1 MTNKTNPTPASVRA
15 WLTENA
21 IDAPW
26 TSLAICDGCAA
37 VTAEQRSAV
46 RDAVRYCVAAGFLA
60 RTDTKIGPVYQLTG
74 QGMPR
79 VVLSDA
85 ERKQR
90 QRERDA
96 RRNRARR
103 PPRTA
108 PAKAPKRSR
117 AARVNMQA
125 ANTAAP
131 AKAKTVAQGETVEQF
146 LARGGRV
153 QRLTAHWEQMERAAA

>member
-1 MTNKTNPTPASVRA
+1 MTTKTNPTPTTVRD

-26 TSLAICDGCAA
+26 TMPAICEGCGADTA
-37 VTAEQRSAV
+37 VQRSAV
-46 RDAVRYCVAAGFLA
+46 RDAVRYCVDVGFLS
-60 RTDTKIGPVYQLTG
+60 RTDTKIGAVYQLTG

-79 VVLSDA
+79 RILTDA

-96 RRNRARR
+96 RRVRARR
-103 PPRTA
+103 PAR
-108 PAKAPKRSR
+108 PARAAAPKRSR
-117 AARVNMQA
+117 AARVDMQA
-125 ANTAAP
+125 ANTPAP
-131 AKAKTVAQGETVEQF
+131 ANLKAVPQGETVEQF

-153 QRLTAHWEQMERAAA
+153 QRLTAHWEQMEQAA

>member
-1 MTNKTNPTPASVRA
+1 MTTKTNPTPATVRA

-26 TSLAICDGCAA
+26 TSLAICEGCGAE
-37 VTAEQRSAV
+37 TADQRSAV
-46 RDAVRYCVAAGFLA
+46 RDALRYCVAAGFLA
-60 RTDTKIGPVYQLTG
+60 RTETKIGPVFQLTG

-79 VVLSDA
+79 VVLTEA

-96 RRNRARR
+96 RRVRTPR
-103 PPRTA
+103 PPRQRA
-108 PAKAPKRSR
+108 PATPKRSR
-117 AARVNMQA
+117 AARVEMQA
-125 ANTAAP
+125 ANTPVP
-131 AKAKTVAQGETVEQF
+131 AKAKPMPVVETVEQF

-153 QRLTAHWEQMERAAA
+153 QRLPTHWEQMERAA

>member
-1 MTNKTNPTPASVRA
+1 MTTKTNPTPATVRA

-26 TSLAICDGCAA
+26 TARAVCEGCGAE
-37 VTAEQRSAV
+37 TADQRSAV
-46 RDAVRYCVAAGFLA
+46 RDALRYCVAAGFLA
-60 RTDTKIGPVYQLTG
+60 RTETKIGPVFQLTG

-79 VVLSDA
+79 VVLTDA

-96 RRNRARR
+96 RRVRTPR
-103 PPRTA
+103 PPRQRA
-108 PAKAPKRSR
+108 PAAPKRSR
-117 AARVNMQA
+117 AARVEMQA
-125 ANTAAP
+125 ANTPAP
-131 AKAKTVAQGETVEQF
+131 AKAKPMPAVETVDQF

-153 QRLTAHWEQMERAAA
+153 QRLAANWEQMERAA

>member
-1 MTNKTNPTPASVRA
+1 MTTKTNPTPATVRA

-26 TSLAICDGCAA
+26 TVLAICEGCGAE
-37 VTAEQRSAV
+37 TADQRSAV
-46 RDAVRYCVAAGFLA
+46 RDALRYCVAARFLA
-60 RTDTKIGPVYQLTG
+60 RTETKIGPVFQLTG

-79 VVLSDA
+79 VVLTDA

-96 RRNRARR
+96 RRVRTPR
-103 PPRTA
+103 PPRQRA
-108 PAKAPKRSR
+108 HAAPKHSR
-117 AARVNMQA
+117 AALVEMQA
-125 ANTAAP
+125 ANTPVP
-131 AKAKTVAQGETVEQF
+131 AKVKAMPTVETLEQF

-153 QRLTAHWEQMERAAA
+153 QRLAANWEQVA

>member
-1 MTNKTNPTPASVRA
+1 MTTKTNPTPVTVRA

-26 TSLAICDGCAA
+26 TSLAISEGCG
-37 VTAEQRSAV
+37 AETTDQRSAV

-60 RTDTKIGPVYQLTG
+60 RTETKIGPVYQLTG

-79 VVLSDA
+79 VVLTDA

-96 RRNRARR
+96 RRVR
-103 PPRTA
+103 PPRPPRQRA
-108 PAKAPKRSR
+108 PAAPKRSR
-117 AARVNMQA
+117 AARVEMQA
-125 ANTAAP
+125 ANTPVP
-131 AKAKTVAQGETVEQF
+131 AKVKAMPPVETLEQF
-146 LARGGRV
+146 EARGGKV
-153 QRLTAHWEQMERAAA
+153 ERLPACWEQAA

>member
-1 MTNKTNPTPASVRA
+1 MTTKSNPTPAIVRA

-26 TSLAICDGCAA
+26 TSLAICEGCGAE
-37 VTAEQRSAV
+37 TAEQRSAV
-46 RDAVRYCVAAGFLA
+46 RDAIRYCVAAGFLA
-60 RTDTKIGPVYQLTG
+60 RTETKIGPVYQLTG

-79 VVLSDA
+79 VVLTDV

-96 RRNRARR
+96 RRIRARQPQR
-103 PPRTA
+103 PSRV
-108 PAKAPKRSR
+108 KAPKRSR

-125 ANTAAP
+125 ANTPAT

-153 QRLTAHWEQMERAAA
+153 QRLTTHWEQMERAA

>member
-1 MTNKTNPTPASVRA
+1 MTTKTNPTPATVRA

-26 TSLAICDGCAA
+26 TALAICEGCGAE
-37 VTAEQRSAV
+37 TADQRSAV
-46 RDAVRYCVAAGFLA
+46 RDALRYCVAAGFLA
-60 RTDTKIGPVYQLTG
+60 RTETKIGPVFQLTG

-79 VVLSDA
+79 VVLTDA

-96 RRNRARR
+96 RRVRTPR
-103 PPRTA
+103 PPRQRA
-108 PAKAPKRSR
+108 HAAPKRSR
-117 AARVNMQA
+117 AARVEMQA
-125 ANTAAP
+125 ANTPVP
-131 AKAKTVAQGETVEQF
+131 AKVKAMPTVETLEQF

-153 QRLTAHWEQMERAAA
+153 QRVAANWEQVA

>member
-1 MTNKTNPTPASVRA
+1 MTTKTNPTPATVRA

-26 TSLAICDGCAA
+26 TSLAICAGCG
-37 VTAEQRSAV
+37 AETPDQRSAV
-46 RDAVRYCVAAGFLA
+46 RDALRYCVAAGFLA
-60 RTDTKIGPVYQLTG
+60 RTDTKIGPVFQLTG

-79 VVLSDA
+79 VVLTDT

-96 RRNRARR
+96 RRVRTPR
-103 PPRTA
+103 PPRQRA
-108 PAKAPKRSR
+108 PAAPKRSR
-117 AARVNMQA
+117 AARVEMQA
-125 ANTAAP
+125 ANTPAP
-131 AKAKTVAQGETVEQF
+131 AKAKPMPAVESVDQF

-153 QRLTAHWEQMERAAA
+153 LRLAASWEQMERAA

>member
-1 MTNKTNPTPASVRA
+1 MTTKTNPTPATVRA

-26 TSLAICDGCAA
+26 TSLAICEGCG
-37 VTAEQRSAV
+37 AETTDQRSAV

-60 RTDTKIGPVYQLTG
+60 RTETKIGPVYQLTG

-79 VVLSDA
+79 VVLTDA

-96 RRNRARR
+96 RRVRTPR
-103 PPRTA
+103 PPRQRA
-108 PAKAPKRSR
+108 PAAPKRSR
-117 AARVNMQA
+117 AARVEMQA
-125 ANTAAP
+125 ANTPVP
-131 AKAKTVAQGETVEQF
+131 AQVKAMPTVETLAQF
-146 LARGGRV
+146 EARGGKV
-153 QRLTAHWEQMERAAA
+153 ERLPTCWDRAA

>member
-1 MTNKTNPTPASVRA
+1 MTDKTNPTPASVRT

-26 TSLAICDGCAA
+26 TSRAICDGCAA

-46 RDAVRYCVAAGFLA
+46 REAVRYCVVAGFLS

-74 QGMPR
+74 QAMPR
-79 VVLSDA
+79 VVLTA
-85 ERKQR
+85 EERKQR

-96 RRNRARR
+96 RRIRPRR
-103 PPRTA
+103 PPR
-108 PAKAPKRSR
+108 PATVKAPKRSR
-117 AARVNMQA
+117 AARVDMQA
-125 ANTAAP
+125 GNTPAP
-131 AKAKTVAQGETVEQF
+131 VKARPPKAVAQCETVEQF

-153 QRLTAHWEQMERAAA
+153 QRLTATWEQAA

>member
-1 MTNKTNPTPASVRA
+1 MTTKSNPTPATVRA

-26 TSLAICDGCAA
+26 TSLAICEGCGAET
-37 VTAEQRSAV
+37 VEQRSAV

-60 RTDTKIGPVYQLTG
+60 RTETKIGPVYRLTG
-74 QGMPR
+74 QGMRR
-79 VVLSDA
+79 VVLTDA

-96 RRNRARR
+96 RRIRARQ
-103 PPRTA
+103 PPR
-108 PAKAPKRSR
+108 PSRVKAPKRSR

-125 ANTAAP
+125 ANTPAP
-131 AKAKTVAQGETVEQF
+131 AKAKTVVQGETVEQF

-153 QRLTAHWEQMERAAA
+153 HRLTTHWEQMERAA

>member
-1 MTNKTNPTPASVRA
+1 MTTKTNPTPATVRA

-26 TSLAICDGCAA
+26 TSLAICEGCG
-37 VTAEQRSAV
+37 AETTDQRSAV

-60 RTDTKIGPVYQLTG
+60 RTETKIGPVFQLTG

-79 VVLSDA
+79 VVLTDA

-96 RRNRARR
+96 RRVRTPR
-103 PPRTA
+103 PPRQRT
-108 PAKAPKRSR
+108 PAAPKRSR
-117 AARVNMQA
+117 AARVEMQA
-125 ANTAAP
+125 ANTPVP
-131 AKAKTVAQGETVEQF
+131 AKVKPMATMETLEQF
-146 LARGGRV
+146 EARGGKV
-153 QRLTAHWEQMERAAA
+153 ERLPACWEQAA

>member
-1 MTNKTNPTPASVRA
+1 MTTKTNPTPATVRA

-26 TSLAICDGCAA
+26 TSLAICEGCG
-37 VTAEQRSAV
+37 AETTDQRSAV

-60 RTDTKIGPVYQLTG
+60 RTETKIGPVYQLTG

-79 VVLSDA
+79 VVLTDA

-96 RRNRARR
+96 RRVRTPR
-103 PPRTA
+103 PPRQRA
-108 PAKAPKRSR
+108 PAAPKRSR
-117 AARVNMQA
+117 AARVEMQA
-125 ANTAAP
+125 ANTPVP
-131 AKAKTVAQGETVEQF
+131 AKVKPMATMETLEQF
-146 LARGGRV
+146 EARGGKV
-153 QRLTAHWEQMERAAA
+153 ERLPACWEQAA

>member
-1 MTNKTNPTPASVRA
+1 MTTKSNPTPATVRA

-26 TSLAICDGCAA
+26 TSLAICEGCG
-37 VTAEQRSAV
+37 AETVDQRSAV

-60 RTDTKIGPVYQLTG
+60 RTQTKIGPVYQLTG
-74 QGMPR
+74 QGMRR
-79 VVLSDA
+79 VVLTDA

-96 RRNRARR
+96 RRIRARR

-108 PAKAPKRSR
+108 PVKAPKRSR

-125 ANTAAP
+125 ANTPAP
-131 AKAKTVAQGETVEQF
+131 AKSKTVAQGETVEQF

-153 QRLTAHWEQMERAAA
+153 QRLTAHWEQTERAA